1 MSNNY
6 RNETKNILE
15 KIINN
20 SCITELEFLALI
32 SKKTTNQSYELFNKY
47 KKLSKFYKKSSGEKS
62 TIKRRAVKNIKACL
76 LTLILFLT
84 LGIINEKNLLQLKEI
99 SDMLKDVLDV
109 ENEEIY
115 LKLDILLDTIIK
127 ELF

>member
-1 MSNNY
+1 MSNNH

-15 KIINN
+15 KIIDN

-32 SKKTTNQSYELFNKY
+32 NKKTTNQSYGLFNKY

-62 TIKRRAVKNIKACL
+62 TIKRRAAKNIKACL

-115 LKLDILLDTIIK
+115 LKLNILLDTIIR

>member
-20 SCITELEFLALI
+20 SCITELELLALI

-84 LGIINEKNLLQLKEI
+84 LGTINEKNLLQLKEI

>member
-47 KKLSKFYKKSSGEKS
+47 KKRSKFYKKSSGEKS
-62 TIKRRAVKNIKACL
+62 TIKRRAAKNIKACL

-99 SDMLKDVLDV
+99 SDMLKDVLEV

>member
-47 KKLSKFYKKSSGEKS
+47 KKRSKFYKKSSGEKS
-62 TIKRRAVKNIKACL
+62 TIKRRAAKNIKACL

>member
-1 MSNNY
+1 MGNNH

-15 KIINN
+15 KIIDN
-20 SCITELEFLALI
+20 SCLTELEFLALI
-32 SKKTTNQSYELFNKY
+32 NKKTKNPSYELFNKY
-47 KKLSKFYKKSSGEKS
+47 KKLNKFYKKSSGEKS
-62 TIKRRAVKNIKACL
+62 TIKRRAGRNIKACL

-99 SDMLKDVLDV
+99 SDMLKDVLDI

-115 LKLDILLDTIIK
+115 LKLDALLDTIVK

>member
-15 KIINN
+15 KIMNN

-32 SKKTTNQSYELFNKY
+32 NKKTTNQSYELFNKY
-47 KKLSKFYKKSSGEKS
+47 KKFSKFYKKSSGEKS
-62 TIKRRAVKNIKACL
+62 TIKRRAAKNIKACL